1 MTALRKT
8 TAALISDAAPFAIR
22 AERASDVAARE
33 ALLDACFG
41 DNRHTRTCQRLR
53 DGRAPAE
60 GLALSAV
67 RQGRVVGSVRLW
79 HVSAGGIPALMLGP
93 LAVEASSRQLGVG
106 AALMDH
112 ALAAAKARGHRAVI
126 LLGDAPYYAR
136 FGFSAAKTGE
146 LSLPGAFER
155 DRLLGLELSEG
166 ALDDAWGM
174 IAPTGAPLPKPKAGP
189 TRQEGTSSCRAW
201 LDAMPENLPEPSAG
215 AASTLPQRHH
225 HGAPDRDLGHDRA
238 GPPGAPLGRLRAG
251 GLRRCQA
258 IPIAPR
264 GVAHSGE
271 KPLNRAKP
279 ARIIPSPSHDRGSD
293 APSPDFNRLAL

>member
-8 TAALISDAAPFAIR
+8 TIALKSDAAPFAIR
-22 AERASDVAARE
+22 SERASDVAARE

-60 GLALSAV
+60 GLSLSAV
-67 RQGRVVGSVRLW
+67 TQGRLVGTVRLW
-79 HVSAGGIPALMLGP
+79 HVSAGGCPALILGP

-136 FGFSAAKTGE
+136 FGFSAAKTGG

-155 DRLLGLELSEG
+155 DRLLGLELRAG
-166 ALDDAWGM
+166 ALDDAWGI
-174 IAPTGAPLPKPKAGP
+174 IAPTGTPLPRPKAG
-189 TRQEGTSSCRAW
+189 RARKA
-201 LDAMPENLPEPSAG
+201 LLV
-215 AASTLPQRHH
+215 
-225 HGAPDRDLGHDRA
+225 
-238 GPPGAPLGRLRAG
+238 
-251 GLRRCQA
+251 
-258 IPIAPR
+258 PR
-264 GVAHSGE
+264 VA
-271 KPLNRAKP
+271 
-279 ARIIPSPSHDRGSD
+279 
-293 APSPDFNRLAL
+293 

>member
-8 TAALISDAAPFAIR
+8 TIALLSDAAPFAIR

-41 DNRHTRTCQRLR
+41 VNRHTRTCQRLR

-60 GLALSAV
+60 GLAFSAV
-67 RQGRVVGSVRLW
+67 RQGRLVGTVRLW

-93 LAVEASSRQLGVG
+93 LAVEDSSRKLGVG

-146 LSLPGAFER
+146 LSLSGPFER
-155 DRLLGLELSEG
+155 DRLLGLELREG
-166 ALDDAWGM
+166 ALDGAWGM
-174 IAPTGAPLPKPKAGP
+174 IAPTGAPLPKTKA
-189 TRQEGTSSCRAW
+189 SRARKA
-201 LDAMPENLPEPSAG
+201 LLV
-215 AASTLPQRHH
+215 
-225 HGAPDRDLGHDRA
+225 
-238 GPPGAPLGRLRAG
+238 
-251 GLRRCQA
+251 
-258 IPIAPR
+258 PR
-264 GVAHSGE
+264 VA
-271 KPLNRAKP
+271 
-279 ARIIPSPSHDRGSD
+279 
-293 APSPDFNRLAL
+293 

>member
-8 TAALISDAAPFAIR
+8 NIALISDAAPFAIR

-41 DNRHTRTCQRLR
+41 ENRHARTCQRLR

-60 GLALSAV
+60 GLSLSAV
-67 RQGRVVGSVRLW
+67 AKGRLVGTLRLW

-93 LAVEASSRQLGVG
+93 LAVEASSRQLGAG
-106 AALMDH
+106 AALMAH

-155 DRLLGLELSEG
+155 ERLLGLELAEG
-166 ALDDAWGM
+166 ALDGAWGM
-174 IAPTGAPLPKPKAGP
+174 IVATG
-189 TRQEGTSSCRAW
+189 
-201 LDAMPENLPEPSAG
+201 
-215 AASTLPQRHH
+215 
-225 HGAPDRDLGHDRA
+225 
-238 GPPGAPLGRLRAG
+238 
-251 GLRRCQA
+251 
-258 IPIAPR
+258 
-264 GVAHSGE
+264 
-271 KPLNRAKP
+271 KPLLKTRA
-279 ARIIPSPSHDRGSD
+279 ARTRKAKSLLVPNV
-293 APSPDFNRLAL
+293 A